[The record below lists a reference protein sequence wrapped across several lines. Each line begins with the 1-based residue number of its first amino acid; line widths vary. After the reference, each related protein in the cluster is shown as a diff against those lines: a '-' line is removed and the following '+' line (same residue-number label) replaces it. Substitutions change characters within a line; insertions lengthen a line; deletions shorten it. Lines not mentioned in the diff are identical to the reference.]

1 MFETIISAKDKYHIC
16 APTITEYL
24 KSLNI
29 EPQEDQFIHMVY
41 AIKDEAILVFYIRF
55 LNNIKELSE
64 GSFINCLSKLDTSNF
79 DELLFLS
86 TYYGV
91 FLNNEGNLF
100 TVIKSYDQSK
110 NTFAYFKNTFGKLLY
125 HYQLEQL
132 YSSLTNSGI
141 QEAIDFRKS
150 INLKRPIAFEKA
162 KSIKLPTQD
171 SLYDV
176 IKKHQYFGCTLYPR
190 LKECITLYEYLN
202 ET

>member
-1 MFETIISAKDKYHIC
+1 MFETVISVKDKYHIC
-16 APTITEYL
+16 TPTIIEYL
-24 KSLNI
+24 KNLNI
-29 EPQEDQFIHMVY
+29 EPHEDHFIHIAY
-41 AIKDEAILVFYIRF
+41 AIKEESLLVFYIKF
-55 LNNIKELSE
+55 LNNVKELSE
-64 GSFINCLSKLDTSNF
+64 ESFTNCLTKLNTSNF

-91 FLNNEGNLF
+91 FLNNEDNLF
-100 TVIKSYDQSK
+100 AVIKSYNQPK
-110 NTFAYFKNTFGKLLY
+110 NTLAYFKNTFGKLLY

-132 YSSLTNSGI
+132 YCSLTNSSI
-141 QEAIDFRKS
+141 QVAIDFRKS
-150 INLKRPIAFEKA
+150 INLKRQVAFEKA

-176 IKKHQYFGCTLYPR
+176 IKKHQHFGFTLYPK